1 MPIISRHST
10 RNYLSSIIK
19 YYTDPPEP
27 GHIWP
32 DETPQ
37 SNDQNNDRYTPK
49 NKGKDQSGN

>member
-37 SNDQNNDRYTPK
+37 SNDQNNDRYTSK